1 MCLFDAFLM
10 TGLALLV
17 VGGKPQGSAILITSK
32 AHTIYIGTLSL
43 MSYTI
48 EVDLSHLEE
57 TVCVNLSTIKSLDFP
72 SYYTIHCG
80 GKLPGTA
87 HA

>member
-1 MCLFDAFLM
+1 M
-10 TGLALLV
+10 TRLALLV

-48 EVDLSHLEE
+48 EVDLSQPKKE

>member
-1 MCLFDAFLM
+1 MFDAFLK
-10 TGLALLV
+10 TGLVLLV

-32 AHTIYIGTLSL
+32 VHTIYMGTLLL

-48 EVDLSHLEE
+48 EVDLHHLEE
-57 TVCVNLSTIKSLDFP
+57 TVFVDFSTIKSLDFP
-72 SYYTIHCG
+72 SYHTIHCG

-87 HA
+87 LAEE